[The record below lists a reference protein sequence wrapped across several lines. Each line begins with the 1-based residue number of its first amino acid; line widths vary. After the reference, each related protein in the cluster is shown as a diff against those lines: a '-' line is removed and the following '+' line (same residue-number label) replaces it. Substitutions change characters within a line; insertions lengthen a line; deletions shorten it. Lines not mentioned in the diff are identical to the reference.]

1 MSKNPID
8 KLDELVP
15 QLIDETRQLREDNV
29 RLRKET
35 KACLAELERSRRE
48 EVKLRGEI
56 KRLVELENVQKK
68 MEKSQSQIRSTV
80 VSLLEGIDKI
90 GIAP

>member
-1 MSKNPID
+1 MSKSPID

-15 QLIDETRQLREDNV
+15 QLAGEARQLREDNV
-29 RLRKET
+29 RLQKEIKT
-35 KACLAELERSRRE
+35 CRTELERSRKE
-48 EVKLRGEI
+48 EVKMQGKI

-68 MEKSQSQIRSTV
+68 LEKSQSEIRSTV
-80 VSLLEGIDKI
+80 VNLLEGIDKI

>member
-1 MSKNPID
+1 MSRSPID

-15 QLIDETRQLREDNV
+15 KLVDEARQLREDNV
-29 RLRKET
+29 RLQKEIKT
-35 KACLAELERSRRE
+35 CRTELERSRKE
-48 EVKLRGEI
+48 EVKMQGKI

-68 MEKSQSQIRSTV
+68 VEKSQTQIRSAV
-80 VSLLEGIDKI
+80 VNLLEGIEKI

>member
-1 MSKNPID
+1 MSKSPID

-29 RLRKET
+29 RLRKEIKT
-35 KACLAELERSRRE
+35 CLAELERSRRE
-48 EVKLRGEI
+48 EVKLRGKI

-80 VSLLEGIDKI
+80 VNLLEGIDKI